1 METTCR
7 VQRRVTKGG
16 AVLAGLVLSATCGSP
31 GSATTDVTEF
41 SIERSRI
48 LPELT
53 GRRLDGVEESVS
65 AYRGRV
71 LLIDVWAT
79 WCRPCIAALPELRAL
94 VAELPAD
101 RFALLAISLDGAL
114 ATVTDFMETEPMP
127 WYNWHVGMGSEVER
141 ALAIRGLPAYLLVNE
156 EGVILANEGP
166 LARLRC
172 MAERAVAGD
181 DPHGCT
187 PANWWLPRGL
197 PPAAK
202 VSPVGSPPGALCR
215 APTDSGLR
223 ASASLRSRR
232 APVSPRSSRRGTS
245 RRHRRQTNSSRDAS
259 GSRPRSTGASLA
271 LREVVLRALVK
282 DRDRELFDLDP
293 RAERVT
299 SHGRYCLD
307 SRRGRHRDPRR
318 DRHLVPESA
327 R

>member
-7 VQRRVTKGG
+7 VPRRVIQGG
-16 AVLAGLVLSATCGSP
+16 AVLAGLVLSATCSP
-31 GSATTDVTEF
+31 GSATTEVTEF

-79 WCRPCIAALPELRAL
+79 WCRPCVAALPELRAL

-114 ATVTDFMETEPMP
+114 ATVTDFMEAEPMP

-141 ALAIRGLPAYLLVNE
+141 ALAIRGLPVYLLVNE

-181 DPHGCT
+181 NPHGCT

-197 PPAAK
+197 PPAATQRADGNR
-202 VSPVGSPPGALCR
+202 SAGPVW
-215 APTDSGLR
+215 
-223 ASASLRSRR
+223 
-232 APVSPRSSRRGTS
+232 
-245 RRHRRQTNSSRDAS
+245 H
-259 GSRPRSTGASLA
+259 
-271 LREVVLRALVK
+271 
-282 DRDRELFDLDP
+282 
-293 RAERVT
+293 
-299 SHGRYCLD
+299 
-307 SRRGRHRDPRR
+307 
-318 DRHLVPESA
+318 
-327 R
+327 